1 MICLHFQNPHK
12 NKFKTI
18 MMIVKMERYLR
29 KTNPNK
35 IQLKILNNLQLIKQR
50 IYTYLHFKSM

>member
-1 MICLHFQNPHK
+1 
-12 NKFKTI
+12 
-18 MMIVKMERYLR
+18 MMIVKMETYLR